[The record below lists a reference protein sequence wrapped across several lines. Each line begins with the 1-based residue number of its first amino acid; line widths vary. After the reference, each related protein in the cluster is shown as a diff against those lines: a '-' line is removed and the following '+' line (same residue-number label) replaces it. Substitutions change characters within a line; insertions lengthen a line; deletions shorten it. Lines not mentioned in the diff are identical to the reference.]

1 MILEE
6 DYHAVIL
13 DVMMQKIDGFEVLK
27 QLRKE
32 SDIPVL
38 MLTARREETDRIVG
52 ILSALFAENLISD
65 AWLQP
70 FEVIRFLSRHWD
82 TLTNPGNIG
91 GSKSLWY
98 I

>member
-65 AWLQP
+65 A
-70 FEVIRFLSRHWD
+70 
-82 TLTNPGNIG
+82 
-91 GSKSLWY
+91 
-98 I
+98 